1 MFKNLPSVSNLAHIS
16 KLIDHAVFNQIYDH
30 IVQPGLYPMLQSAYR
45 GHHRTERALVKVTN
59 VILLNM
65 DPQRV
70 TPLVLLDLSAAFDT
84 VDHGILLRLL
94 RTNFGIRGRALE
106 WFSSYL
112 LGVASVFC
120 SMGLNQI
127 ASICASVFLREAV

>member
-1 MFKNLPSVSNLAHIS
+1 
-16 KLIDHAVFNQIYDH
+16 
-30 IVQPGLYPMLQSAYR
+30 MLQSAYR
-45 GHHRTERALVKVTN
+45 RHHRTETALVKVAN

-65 DPQRV
+65 NPQRV
-70 TPLVLLDLSAAFDT
+70 TPLVLLDLSATFDT
-84 VDHGILLRLL
+84 VDHGILFRRLS
-94 RTNFGIRGRALE
+94 TSFGIRGRALE

-127 ASICASVFLREAV
+127 ASICASVSLREAV

>member
-1 MFKNLPSVSNLAHIS
+1 
-16 KLIDHAVFNQIYDH
+16 
-30 IVQPGLYPMLQSAYR
+30 MLQSAYR
-45 GHHRTERALVKVTN
+45 RHHRTETALVKVAN

-65 DPQRV
+65 NPQRV
-70 TPLVLLDLSAAFDT
+70 TPLVLLDLSATFDT
-84 VDHGILLRLL
+84 VDHGILFRRLS
-94 RTNFGIRGRALE
+94 TSFGIRGRALE

-127 ASICASVFLREAV
+127 ASICASVFLREAVESASFCGLRLQALRDTTSAPT